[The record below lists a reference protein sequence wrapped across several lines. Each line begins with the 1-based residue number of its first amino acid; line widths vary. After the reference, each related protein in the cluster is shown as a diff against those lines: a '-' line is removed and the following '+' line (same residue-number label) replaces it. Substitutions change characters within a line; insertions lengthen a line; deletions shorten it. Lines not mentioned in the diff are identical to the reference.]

1 MTYLRENSLCNSIN
15 GTPLNIQPLKWL
27 TDRGVSTTNRM
38 VAYTRDASRVRFPLV
53 PLQRT
58 PLEYRSLFHIT
69 TYYGRL
75 GVVEFV
81 YPETIGYRDGI

>member
-1 MTYLRENSLCNSIN
+1 MNNSLCNAAN

-27 TDRGVSTTNRM
+27 AAGQAATAARM
-38 VAYTRDASRVRFPLV
+38 VAYTRDRNRIRYPLV

-58 PLEYRSLFHIT
+58 PLEYRSLYQIV

-75 GVVEFV
+75 GCVEFV
-81 YPETIGYRDGI
+81 YPETISYLDGVG